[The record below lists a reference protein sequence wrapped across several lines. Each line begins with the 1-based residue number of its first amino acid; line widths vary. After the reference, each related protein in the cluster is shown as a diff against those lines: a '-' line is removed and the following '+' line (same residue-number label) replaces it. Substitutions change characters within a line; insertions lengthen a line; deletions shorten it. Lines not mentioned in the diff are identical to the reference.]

1 MLLRD
6 GFHHLASALRVDGKS
21 HTQILGLSPD
31 GSPEAHAVRTERR
44 LTSHR
49 SRRYSSGQKK
59 KWFKIPIQSES
70 ALMAQQSVEMIL
82 VRQLASY
89 LFVPVLV
96 VDTTGTVVFYNEP
109 AERILGV
116 RFEETGRIGPE
127 EVERLIELSDDPA
140 AGPDEAGRPMAT
152 ALQQRRP
159 AHARRWLL
167 RRGDRVRLQ
176 VELTA
181 FPVIDQEDRLLG
193 AVAMFWERL
202 GP

>member
-1 MLLRD
+1 
-6 GFHHLASALRVDGKS
+6 
-21 HTQILGLSPD
+21 
-31 GSPEAHAVRTERR
+31 
-44 LTSHR
+44 
-49 SRRYSSGQKK
+49 
-59 KWFKIPIQSES
+59 
-70 ALMAQQSVEMIL
+70 MAQQPVEMIL
-82 VRQLASY
+82 VRQLAGY
-89 LFVPVLV
+89 LYVPVLV

-127 EVERLIELSDDPA
+127 EADRLVELSDDPA
-140 AGPDEAGRPMAT
+140 AGPEEAGRPLVT

-181 FPVIDQEDRLLG
+181 FPIIDQDERLLG
-193 AVAMFWERL
+193 AVAMFWERQ

>member
-1 MLLRD
+1 
-6 GFHHLASALRVDGKS
+6 
-21 HTQILGLSPD
+21 
-31 GSPEAHAVRTERR
+31 
-44 LTSHR
+44 
-49 SRRYSSGQKK
+49 
-59 KWFKIPIQSES
+59 
-70 ALMAQQSVEMIL
+70 MIL

-96 VDTTGTVVFYNEP
+96 VDTTETVIFYNEP

-116 RFEETGRIGPE
+116 RFEETGRIDRE
-127 EVERLIELSDDPA
+127 EAERLVELSDDPT
-140 AGPDEAGRPMAT
+140 AGPENLERPLDT

-167 RRGDRVRLQ
+167 RRADRVRLQ

-181 FPVIDQEDRLLG
+181 FPIIDHEERLLG
-193 AVAMFWERL
+193 AMVMFWEHH

>member
-1 MLLRD
+1 M
-6 GFHHLASALRVDGKS
+6 
-21 HTQILGLSPD
+21 T
-31 GSPEAHAVRTERR
+31 
-44 LTSHR
+44 
-49 SRRYSSGQKK
+49 
-59 KWFKIPIQSES
+59 
-70 ALMAQQSVEMIL
+70 QQSVEIIL
-82 VRQLASY
+82 VRQLAGY

-96 VDTTGTVVFYNEP
+96 VDTTGTVIFYNEP

-127 EVERLIELSDDPA
+127 EADRLIELSDDPA
-140 AGPDEAGRPMAT
+140 AGPDDEGRPILT

-181 FPVIDQEDRLLG
+181 FPVIDQDERLLG
-193 AVAMFWERL
+193 AVAMFWERQ

>member
-1 MLLRD
+1 
-6 GFHHLASALRVDGKS
+6 
-21 HTQILGLSPD
+21 
-31 GSPEAHAVRTERR
+31 
-44 LTSHR
+44 
-49 SRRYSSGQKK
+49 
-59 KWFKIPIQSES
+59 
-70 ALMAQQSVEMIL
+70 MIL

-96 VDTTGTVVFYNEP
+96 VDTTETVIFYNEP

-116 RFEETGRIGPE
+116 RFEETGRIDRE
-127 EVERLIELSDDPA
+127 EAERLVELSDDPT
-140 AGPDEAGRPMAT
+140 AGPENLERPLDT

-167 RRGDRVRLQ
+167 RRADRVRLQ

-181 FPVIDQEDRLLG
+181 FPIIDHQERLLG
-193 AVAMFWERL
+193 AMVMFWEHH

>member
-1 MLLRD
+1 M
-6 GFHHLASALRVDGKS
+6 
-21 HTQILGLSPD
+21 T
-31 GSPEAHAVRTERR
+31 T
-44 LTSHR
+44 
-49 SRRYSSGQKK
+49 
-59 KWFKIPIQSES
+59 KI
-70 ALMAQQSVEMIL
+70 AQQSVEMIL

-116 RFEETGRIGPE
+116 RFEETGRIDRE
-127 EVERLIELSDDPA
+127 EADRLVELSDDPS
-140 AGPDEAGRPMAT
+140 AGPEDLERPLDT

-159 AHARRWLL
+159 AYARRWLL
-167 RRGDRVRLQ
+167 RRADRVRLQ

-181 FPVIDQEDRLLG
+181 SPIIDHEERLLG
-193 AVAMFWERL
+193 AMAMFWEHR

>member
-1 MLLRD
+1 
-6 GFHHLASALRVDGKS
+6 
-21 HTQILGLSPD
+21 
-31 GSPEAHAVRTERR
+31 
-44 LTSHR
+44 
-49 SRRYSSGQKK
+49 
-59 KWFKIPIQSES
+59 
-70 ALMAQQSVEMIL
+70 MIL

-96 VDTTGTVVFYNEP
+96 VDTTETVIFYNEP

-116 RFEETGRIGPE
+116 RFEETGRIDSE
-127 EVERLIELSDDPA
+127 EAERLVDLSDDPT
-140 AGPDEAGRPMAT
+140 AGPENLERPLDT

-167 RRGDRVRLQ
+167 RRADRVRLQ

-181 FPVIDQEDRLLG
+181 FPIIDHEERLLG
-193 AVAMFWERL
+193 AMVMFWEHH